1 MAPGCSCLLLARVQ
15 SPSPSTAGI
24 FSHIP
29 NLIRGC
35 CQLRCLL
42 LHFSQHQAQEQAE
55 GCQPWGTQRPTAGS
69 SNTATFSSK
78 GMSCF
83 GYLSTRKALHLR
95 SLLSLHEAR
104 VTRLGPAPAGREM
117 PLPHAQLPVP
127 WGLRCSVG
135 CVGQEETPQS
145 NSAAKAAA

>member
-35 CQLRCLL
+35 CQRRFLL
-42 LHFSQHQAQEQAE
+42 PHFSQYRAQEQAE

-69 SNTATFSSK
+69 A
-78 GMSCF
+78 
-83 GYLSTRKALHLR
+83 
-95 SLLSLHEAR
+95 
-104 VTRLGPAPAGREM
+104 APAQTQ
-117 PLPHAQLPVP
+117 P
-127 WGLRCSVG
+127 RCQV
-135 CVGQEETPQS
+135 
-145 NSAAKAAA
+145 KA